1 MQNTDAPDE
10 DGHPDWE
17 QNRIL
22 YYQNSPKYAI
32 PSMIPQAQAEA
43 AK

>member
-10 DGHPDWE
+10 DSYPDWE

-22 YYQNSPKYAI
+22 WHHNFQKYAI
-32 PSMIPQAQAEA
+32 PSMIPPAPAEA

>member
-22 YYQNSPKYAI
+22 CHQNSQKYAI
-32 PSMIPQAQAEA
+32 PSMIPPALAER